1 MFTARTPKRNWLKVT
16 PASRKNQRVFKPSK
30 GFLRNIKR
38 LAKNKRPSTEEELL
52 EDYDIEN
59 PTVISSESE
68 EQVSP
73 AAEVKPAV
81 VQTLD
86 AKRDTPAEQ
95 ARSILSVPKSPEN
108 SNTFQALF
116 ELNGRFLNLKKQVQT
131 GKDEKEKLQQEKS
144 LLAREIRRLRKNL
157 NKIPSANL
165 IAKLQHSPKQK
176 NSKFQ
181 KPHQLDPELVNAY
194 KSSLQEQVHIKNLK
208 QQSLIAINKLKL
220 QLEKLQAERNTM
232 ETKLKEE
239 QIVFDQNL
247 GEISKRLK
255 DKSKV
260 LRLKIENEQNRKKKL
275 HIQQNSIKIEIRGLR
290 DNQDKIHETKEKIY
304 SIEQE
309 TNEAQERRQG
319 LLGETKDLTL
329 SIERFVAE
337 QSRINL
343 GKYNDR
349 SKLEDERKS
358 FNRILGQLR
367 NDHGLIA
374 QSLNEGNDFLNQN
387 LSGEVE
393 KIENEFQESIKFF
406 RRKKS
411 SLGEFTNDVI
421 EKPEAPIWMVSYA
434 DLTTIILTFFILYF
448 AITKADIAKFK
459 SAILG
464 QGSPSVRVLELLDS
478 PQLNKNLVERSALN
492 PENILSDV
500 SDLTKGRKSF
510 DVSTSKSRVE
520 IRVPGG
526 TLFPEGSADLQKE
539 AIPVLN
545 EVIDIVKKYP
555 QYQVKV
561 RGHTDDTPIATEKFP
576 TNWELSSSRA
586 TAVLRHFIDRG
597 IPADRI
603 TASGFAD
610 TFPLVSND
618 KSTGRSINRRVEIM
632 LEKPKS

>member
-1 MFTARTPKRNWLKVT
+1 MFTARIPKRKWLKVT
-16 PASRKNQRVFKPSK
+16 PASKKNQREFKPSK
-30 GFLRNIKR
+30 GFLRNIQR
-38 LAKNKRPSTEEELL
+38 LAKNKRTSTEEEFL

-59 PTVISSESE
+59 STEISSESE

-73 AAEVKPAV
+73 AAVVKPPV
-81 VQTLD
+81 VQAED
-86 AKRDTPAEQ
+86 GKQGAPAQEP
-95 ARSILSVPKSPEN
+95 RSLLRVQKSPES
-108 SNTFQALF
+108 SNTFQALY
-116 ELNGRFLNLKKQVQT
+116 ELNGRFLNMKERMQT
-131 GKDEKEKLQQEKS
+131 GEDEKEKLQQEKS

-157 NKIPSANL
+157 NKNPSAKL

-176 NSKFQ
+176 DSKFQ
-181 KPHQLDPELVNAY
+181 KPHQLDPELVHAY
-194 KSSLQEQVHIKNLK
+194 KSSLQEQAHIKNLK
-208 QQSLIAINKLKL
+208 QQSLIAINKLNL
-220 QLEKLQAERNTM
+220 QLEKLQAERNMM
-232 ETKLKEE
+232 EIKLKKE
-239 QIVFDQNL
+239 QVVFDQNL
-247 GEISKRLK
+247 SEVSKRLK

-260 LRLKIENEQNRKKKL
+260 LRLKIENEQIRKKKL
-275 HIQQNSIKIEIRGLR
+275 RIQQNSIKIEIRSLR
-290 DNQDKIHETKEKIY
+290 DNQDKIHETKERVY
-304 SIEQE
+304 SIERE
-309 TNEAQERRQG
+309 TNEAQERHQG
-319 LLGETKDLTL
+319 LLRESKDLTL
-329 SIERFVAE
+329 SMERFVAE

-343 GKYNDR
+343 EKYNDR
-349 SKLEDERKS
+349 SKLEDERKD
-358 FNRILGQLR
+358 FNRILGQLQ
-367 NDHGLIA
+367 NDHGLVA
-374 QSLNEGNDFLNQN
+374 HSLNEENDFINQN

-393 KIENEFQESIKFF
+393 KIENELQESIKFF

-411 SLGEFTNDVI
+411 SLGEFTSDVI

-478 PQLNKNLVERSALN
+478 PQLNKNLAERSALN

-510 DVSTSKSRVE
+510 DVSTSKSRVV

-526 TLFPEGSADLQKE
+526 TLFPEASADLQKE

-545 EVIDIVKKYP
+545 EVIDIVQKYP

-597 IPADRI
+597 IPADQI

-618 KSTGRSINRRVEIM
+618 KSKGRSINRRVEII